1 MTGRLPVKENDR
13 MCAAQRP
20 VSVDPHIG
28 LLIAIFKNKATNCK
42 NGTNLSSQK
51 EKTSKGMSN
60 RVRKSIQ
67 SPRLEFAQESLH
79 LRPDFLLPLH
89 GATSYY
95 PSHGKGIEWIF
106 TKYGQHIIRNGRNM
120 RYWHLVYC
128 CS

>member
-1 MTGRLPVKENDR
+1 MFRMTGRLPVKENDR

-20 VSVDPHIG
+20 ISVDPHIG
-28 LLIAIFKNKATNCK
+28 LLIAIFKNKANNCK
-42 NGTNLSSQK
+42 NGPNLSSQK

-89 GATSYY
+89 GQGIPDDPFHNYKGSGLTETVCSYRSMY
-95 PSHGKGIEWIF
+95 SSH
-106 TKYGQHIIRNGRNM
+106 
-120 RYWHLVYC
+120 C
-128 CS
+128 